1 MKRLPIIL
9 SKGKFTIEGQVQE
22 IGPDILVSIWGG
34 SRPHIGA
41 IGIAVPRH
49 SLKNPRKWS
58 ATSSNFTFPGHKE
71 DTLVKKI
78 SERLAA
84 HLRRNVVVTAGI
96 HWDSITLTE
105 IKTIENLAGK
115 LSDRILERLLP
126 AGKGRK
132 G

>member
-78 SERLAA
+78 SERLSAQ
-84 HLRRNVVVTAGI
+84 LRRNVVVTAGI
-96 HWDSITLTE
+96 HWDRITLKE
-105 IKTIENLAGK
+105 IKTIENLTGK
-115 LSDRILERLLP
+115 LSDQILERLLP